1 MLFSLPSIRWSPT
14 LSAHSVFSNQD
25 FPGTDGDAQHGQDR
39 VRREDAPVRV
49 CGLQNRG
56 GGRPHGD
63 GGEPPT
69 VRCTESFNA
78 SGGKKTLKQRLVT
91 TKADILL
98 AQEIGHLQDQ
108 QEALT
113 SWASGRGWRMLGLP
127 SYPTSGVLPGA
138 GVAVFTR
145 DGHGLRKPDIGDMKL
160 WVHRIQHVVV
170 DIDSL
175 PSEHHI
181 VNM

>member
-1 MLFSLPSIRWSPT
+1 MLSSLLSTRWSPIS
-14 LSAHSVFSNQD
+14 SASGVFSNQV
-25 FPGTDGDAQHGQDR
+25 FPGTDGDAQHGQGR
-39 VRREDAPVRV
+39 VRLEDVPVRV

-69 VRCTESFNA
+69 VRCIESFNA

-108 QEALT
+108 LEAHT
-113 SWASGRGWRMLGLP
+113 SWASGRGWRLGGG
-127 SYPTSGVLPGA
+127 SGG
-138 GVAVFTR
+138 
-145 DGHGLRKPDIGDMKL
+145 
-160 WVHRIQHVVV
+160 W
-170 DIDSL
+170 S
-175 PSEHHI
+175 
-181 VNM
+181 